1 MGLPIRESIK
11 IDRRRSGR
19 LIVFT
24 VLLLGLHSQFLDRL
38 LSLSQMVSLT
48 NSRYIYHLIPS

>member
-19 LIVFT
+19 LIVST
-24 VLLLGLHSQFLDRL
+24 VLFLGLHSQFLDRL